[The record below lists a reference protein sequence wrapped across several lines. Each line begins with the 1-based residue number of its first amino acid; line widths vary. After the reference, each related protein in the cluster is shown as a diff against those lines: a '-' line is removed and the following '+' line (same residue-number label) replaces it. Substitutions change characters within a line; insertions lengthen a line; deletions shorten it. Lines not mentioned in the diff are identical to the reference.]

1 MRNILIL
8 LTAASFIPLAQANQ
22 TPNFFAGY
30 QQSLTSCLAD
40 MDGAENPELALRQSG
55 ECAADSTVGFFF
67 ERGADVLSQ
76 HGKRVFGH
84 GFHIQQSLDYSVA
97 GDGKV
102 RGDLDAVIP
111 LMSIGDAGGATNS
124 LPQGALFLQN
134 GITRWSD
141 EFGFDRSDTRIGLVH
156 RFAGGARQN
165 HTAGP
170 SPLHFWGVSAALQQ
184 NLDRGHER
192 HVFGA
197 DYVGTWG
204 IGYINHYAVQ
214 SGWRE
219 GRPGFQERAIGGSEI
234 GVKLSPTTAI
244 NLDISTGV
252 WDSQQQ
258 LGASVRQNRVA
269 LAWKPH
275 PYLQLTSTWRGGNQ
289 TDERNDMRI
298 SFVKP
303 LGVKRGKAQWAG
315 LGIANRGEV
324 NAEEVWRT
332 VDSENRI
339 EVIERKAPV
348 SGVTAGDVTVR
359 FLRENVPSGGE
370 LRLQAQVADAV
381 VNPVRVV
388 VQLMPG
394 EGANPAIAG
403 EDFPA
408 EPIEIVIA
416 QGATVGVAEVDLP
429 MNPNLKSRRTVRV
442 EIIEVGG
449 QS

>member
-8 LTAASFIPLAQANQ
+8 LTVASFIPLAQADDSS
-22 TPNFFAGY
+22 NFFAGY
-30 QQSLTSCLAD
+30 RQSLTSCLAE
-40 MDGAENPELALRQSG
+40 MDGAENASLAARQSG
-55 ECAADSTVGFFF
+55 ECAVDSTVGFFF

-111 LMSIGDAGGATNS
+111 LMNISGGAANS

-156 RFAGGARQN
+156 RFTDNGIRQN
-165 HTAGP
+165 H
-170 SPLHFWGVSAALQQ
+170 LWGISAALQQ
-184 NLDRGHER
+184 NLERGHER

-275 PYLQLTSTWRGGNQ
+275 PYLQISSTWRGGNQ

-324 NAEEVWRT
+324 NAEELWRT

-359 FLRENVPSGGE
+359 FLRENFQSGGE

-381 VNPVRVV
+381 ANPVRVV

-429 MNPNLKSRRTVRV
+429 LNPNLKSRRTVRV

-449 QS
+449 RS

>member
-1 MRNILIL
+1 M
-8 LTAASFIPLAQANQ
+8 
-22 TPNFFAGY
+22 
-30 QQSLTSCLAD
+30 
-40 MDGAENPELALRQSG
+40 
-55 ECAADSTVGFFF
+55 
-67 ERGADVLSQ
+67 
-76 HGKRVFGH
+76 
-84 GFHIQQSLDYSVA
+84 
-97 GDGKV
+97 
-102 RGDLDAVIP
+102 
-111 LMSIGDAGGATNS
+111 
-124 LPQGALFLQN
+124 
-134 GITRWSD
+134 
-141 EFGFDRSDTRIGLVH
+141 
-156 RFAGGARQN
+156 
-165 HTAGP
+165 
-170 SPLHFWGVSAALQQ
+170 
-184 NLDRGHER
+184 
-192 HVFGA
+192 

-204 IGYINHYAVQ
+204 VGYFNHYAVQ
-214 SGWRE
+214 SGWRI
-219 GRPGFQERAIGGSEI
+219 GRAGFQERAIGGSEV
-234 GVKLSPTTAI
+234 GVKLSPTSAI

-275 PYLQLTSTWRGGNQ
+275 PYLQLTGTWRGGNQ
-289 TDERNDMRI
+289 VDERNDMRI

-303 LGVKRGKAQWAG
+303 LGTKRGKAQWVG
-315 LGIANRGEV
+315 LGVANRNEV
-324 NAEEVWRT
+324 NADELWRT

-339 EVIERKAPV
+339 EVVERKAPV

-359 FLRENVPSGGE
+359 FVQKDFQSGGE
-370 LRLQAQVADAV
+370 LRLQAQVANAV
-381 VNPVRVV
+381 ANPVRVV

-449 QS
+449 AS